1 MTPRNEMYELLKAAD
16 TETMLSQVIGQ
27 FRLAITNA
35 RCYICEEKIGDARW
49 HVGEYVSGNKEVVH
63 TECYDE
69 EAERAQS
76 QESYW
81 CGSST
86 EEVHEALFGKTY
98 SAEDR
103 APLGDTRCGWTPK
116 DGDGSGT
123 GQPARKA
130 ETNPCAAVVPDRP
143 FTEAHLALYRP
154 RGHAVE
160 DLGGRHQRNA
170 KGPGAP
176 ADVPSHRINSAHGL
190 RKVSK

>member
-1 MTPRNEMYELLKAAD
+1 MRNEMYELLKAAD

-69 EAERAQS
+69 EAERASS

-81 CGSST
+81 CGGST
-86 EEVHEALFGKTY
+86 EEVHEALFGKKE
-98 SAEDR
+98 SEA
-103 APLGDTRCGWTPK
+103 K
-116 DGDGSGT
+116 DCHGSRT
-123 GQPARKA
+123 GQLARKA
-130 ETNPCAAVVPDRP
+130 EANPCAAVVPDRP
-143 FTEAHLALYRP
+143 FTEAHVALYRP
-154 RGHAVE
+154 RGHAME

-176 ADVPSHRINSAHGL
+176 ADVPSHRINSASGI